1 MAHSTDT
8 QTLSA
13 EEQEKIL
20 IGFNEVWKREKK
32 DKKINQTEVAEA
44 MGMKQ
49 ASFSQYL
56 SGVTPISMRF
66 LIRVCNVLKVPPQ
79 DIYPPISELLPNRRH
94 STVKWKSSDTE
105 NEFNDVLI
113 YNPSIEWTSIVVDK
127 PITWKLVN
135 GDIMRAPEGATL
147 ACLDINE
154 DGQWSWNKKLK
165 ADNFVVHL
173 KGSTEWNVVNRLHYE
188 RLLED
193 DQIRKAFIL
202 MGVRLL

>member
-147 ACLDINE
+147 ACLDITE

-165 ADNFVVHL
+165 ADNFVVHT

-188 RLLED
+188 RLVEANE
-193 DQIRKAFIL
+193 ISKAFIL

>member
-127 PITWKLVN
+127 PITWKLIN